1 MEMLSPVK
9 LATLHWMSAMALSPA
24 LSAAPV
30 AIAKSRTCAGACSRS
45 NSELVRERYPQPA
58 AYRRFALDSDGDVA
72 RGRAAFNDAR
82 AACFRCHMVD
92 GIRGKA
98 GTGPDGDRRQVPAPR
113 ADPAGPRALFQ
124 HPPGLQH
131 HDCEDQV
138 RADLGRGFAGA
149 VSN

>member
-82 AACFRCHMVD
+82 AACFRCHTVD
-92 GIRGKA
+92 GTRGKA
-98 GTGPDGDRRQVPAPR
+98 GPDLMAIGDKYPRHGLIQPVLEPSSSILPVTAPR
-113 ADPAGPRALFQ
+113 L
-124 HPPGLQH
+124 
-131 HDCEDQV
+131 
-138 RADLGRGFAGA
+138 
-149 VSN
+149 